1 MIELESV
8 SKVYNGDIWALRDCD
23 LKVDRG
29 EFVLLTGPSGAGKS
43 TLLSLL
49 TLQTRP
55 TKGRLV
61 LDGTD
66 ASRLTQAQVPLLRRR
81 MGVVF
86 QDFRLLY
93 DRSVFENV
101 AFALRVLG

>member
-1 MIELESV
+1 MIELDSV
-8 SKVYNGDIWALRDCD
+8 SKVYSGDIWALRDCD

-61 LDGTD
+61 
-66 ASRLTQAQVPLLRRR
+66 
-81 MGVVF
+81 
-86 QDFRLLY
+86 
-93 DRSVFENV
+93 E
-101 AFALRVLG
+101 ALRLALKQVVGTYGIVMMHKELPDVLVGEGTGHT